1 MKYINFVETLNWDSY
16 NEFLEQ
22 LNELETNDDICISIS
37 SCGGSTVVSRLMASI
52 FNNDSR
58 IKKVIFSW
66 ENVSAAL
73 DLILLTHYSKRIV
86 SPDAYTMIHLA
97 TRNVDFR
104 NLINEN
110 ASQQKF
116 LIEDLKSV
124 NQKMIQMFKKIG
136 VPDSDIELIEMGKEV
151 FYNNEKLLSI
161 ISNYDEEVG
170 IYA

>member
-1 MKYINFVETLNWDSY
+1 MKYINFVGTLNWDSY

-37 SCGGSTVVSRLMASI
+37 SCGGSSVISRLMASI

-58 IKKVIFSW
+58 IKKIVFSW
-66 ENVSAAL
+66 ENASAAL
-73 DLILLTHYSKRIV
+73 DLVLLTHYSKRIV
-86 SPDAYTMIHLA
+86 FPEAYTMIHLA

-110 ASQQKF
+110 DSEQKF

-124 NQKMIQMFKKIG
+124 NQKIIQMLKKIG
-136 VPDSDIELIEMGKEV
+136 IPDSDIELIEIGKEV

-161 ISNYDEEVG
+161 IENYDKEVG

>member
-1 MKYINFVETLNWDSY
+1 MKYINFVETLDWDSY

-37 SCGGSTVVSRLMASI
+37 SGGGSSVISRLMASI

-58 IKKVIFSW
+58 IKKIVFSW
-66 ENVSAAL
+66 ENTSAAL
-73 DLILLTHYSKRIV
+73 DLILLTHYSKRTV
-86 SPDAYTMIHLA
+86 FPEAYTMIHLA

-104 NLINEN
+104 SLMNEN

-136 VPDSDIELIEMGKEV
+136 VSDSDIELIEMGKEV

-161 ISNYDEEVG
+161 ISNYDKEVG

>member
-1 MKYINFVETLNWDSY
+1 
-16 NEFLEQ
+16 
-22 LNELETNDDICISIS
+22 
-37 SCGGSTVVSRLMASI
+37 
-52 FNNDSR
+52 
-58 IKKVIFSW
+58 
-66 ENVSAAL
+66 
-73 DLILLTHYSKRIV
+73 
-86 SPDAYTMIHLA
+86 MIHLA

-136 VPDSDIELIEMGKEV
+136 VSDSDIELIEMGKDV
-151 FYNNEKLLSI
+151 FNNNEKLLSI
-161 ISNYDEEVG
+161 ISNYDKEVG

>member
-1 MKYINFVETLNWDSY
+1 
-16 NEFLEQ
+16 
-22 LNELETNDDICISIS
+22 
-37 SCGGSTVVSRLMASI
+37 
-52 FNNDSR
+52 
-58 IKKVIFSW
+58 
-66 ENVSAAL
+66 
-73 DLILLTHYSKRIV
+73 
-86 SPDAYTMIHLA
+86 MIHLA

-136 VPDSDIELIEMGKEV
+136 VSDSDIELIEMGKEV

-161 ISNYDEEVG
+161 ISNYDKEVG